1 MFAAA
6 FVLAATAYVSPE
18 VALSPV
24 TPRAAAGS
32 QSGLSMAGNLAVWS
46 DSREGL
52 FAQILDRG
60 VTVRIDDQKAVAPSV
75 AWDGD
80 AYVIFA
86 YDAKGE
92 LWSWLV
98 DDDARPL
105 REPVQLEK
113 LQDARLRGD
122 GGEIVATARDGSGAV
137 IAYVD
142 RHGRIGRKVLLGSDL
157 SVPDVVADGDAW
169 LGVTVGTSCTPV
181 CGSDVHRLRLR
192 GSGAVVERDRV
203 LKTATGSASSRN
215 ATASNG
221 AQQIFVWTDML
232 SVGSKRQISIA
243 YAVVDRNG
251 SVLAGPTVIDGNV
264 VATADDD
271 WSNARPAAGWDG
283 ANFVVLWSRSDD
295 EHINELRGARIVAN
309 GTLVEGFVLSRVAT
323 LPRFFAND
331 PVIDGTTMAWI
342 QWSLVDNVAEGDVV
356 TQQGPL
362 VRSANPQMAPAIA
375 WSGEAFCATWN
386 EQMPHRGVMARVIP
400 KKGNALAPIVVSAPS
415 AMNTAAPAIAFADGT
430 WAVAYREYDSPR
442 EFRVMLRRFDS
453 RNRFLGAPQQIAP
466 REPVTDERSRNVAIA
481 SDGKQFLVVW
491 TGGDQRVKG
500 VRVSTSGTVSDK
512 TPKIYSDV
520 TAGHRGDVRALWT
533 GSEFFVMW
541 EHEPGAGQT
550 QVARSTRI
558 NASGEI
564 LDFGFTRFSIPA
576 AFDIFW
582 DGALHVT
589 WIEKGCMKT
598 QRFGLDGLE
607 KEAPREV
614 TCEAHALPGGVWN
627 EGTLE
632 ATANAIA
639 ASGVSTPAGVY
650 VVYERID
657 AASGYVPRVY
667 LRRVVESNKRRSGGR

>member
-6 FVLAATAYVSPE
+6 LVLAATAYVSPE
-18 VALSPV
+18 VALTPAN
-24 TPRAAAGS
+24 PRAAAGS

-46 DSREGL
+46 DSRAGL

-60 VTVRIDDQKAVAPSV
+60 VTVRIDPAKAVAPSV

-86 YDAKGE
+86 YDEKGE

-122 GGEIVATARDGSGAV
+122 GGEILATARDGSGAV
-137 IAYVD
+137 IAYID
-142 RHGRIGRKVLLGSDL
+142 RDGRIGRKVLLGADV

-192 GSGAVVERDRV
+192 GNGAVVERDRV
-203 LKTATGSASSRN
+203 LKTATGNASSRN

-221 AQQIFVWTDML
+221 PQQIFVWTDMVA
-232 SVGSKRQISIA
+232 VGSKRQISIS
-243 YAVVDRNG
+243 YAVADRNG

-264 VATADDD
+264 VLTAADD
-271 WSNARPAAGWDG
+271 WSTARPAAGWDG

-295 EHINELRGARIVAN
+295 LHVNELRGARIAAN
-309 GTLVEGFVLSRVAT
+309 GTLSEGFVLSRTTT
-323 LPRFFAND
+323 LPRFLPND
-331 PVIDGTTMAWI
+331 PLIDGTNMAWI
-342 QWSLVDNVAEGDVV
+342 EWSLVDGLPEGDVV

-375 WSGEAFCATWN
+375 FGGEAFCATWN
-386 EQMPHRGVMARVIP
+386 EQTPHRGVMARVMP
-400 KKGNALAPIVVSAPS
+400 KKGNALAPIVISAPS
-415 AMNTAAPAIAFADGT
+415 AMNTAAPAIAYADGT
-430 WAVAYREYDSPR
+430 WAVVYREYDTPR

-481 SDGKQFLVVW
+481 SDGKQFLIVW

-500 VRVSTSGTVSDK
+500 VRVSTSGTISDK
-512 TPKIYSDV
+512 TPKTYSDV
-520 TAGHRGDVRALWT
+520 TAGFRGDVRALWT

-541 EHEPGAGQT
+541 EHEPGPGQT

-558 NASGEI
+558 NAAGEI
-564 LDFGFTRFSIPA
+564 LDFGFTRFNIPA
-576 AFDIFW
+576 AFDMFW
-582 DGALHVT
+582 DGTLHVT

-614 TCEAHALPGGVWN
+614 TCDARVVPGGAWN

-632 ATANAIA
+632 ASRDALAVH
-639 ASGVSTPAGVY
+639 GVRTPIGTY
-650 VVYERID
+650 IVYERVD

-667 LRRVVESNKRRSGGR
+667 LRRVVESAKRRASR